1 MSFYQKSQ
9 GVAFA
14 PGWFLADNEDC
25 TRITAQVGG
34 EDYAGTVKTLEDGR
48 KIVPMGSVYPD
59 LGIVYEDI
67 DVTNGA
73 KPASVV
79 IGGKIYTERVEDT
92 PVIEGISYVEIEKPV
107 RPY

>member
-1 MSFYQKSQ
+1 MSFYGKEK
-9 GVAFA
+9 GEAFA
-14 PGWFLADNEDC
+14 PGWFLVDQEDC

-34 EDYAGTVKTLEDGR
+34 EGYAGTVRTLEDGR
-48 KIVPMGSVYPD
+48 KIVPMGSVFPNV
-59 LGIVYEDI
+59 GIIYEDI

-79 IGGKIYTERVEDT
+79 TAGKIYRERVVSAAE
-92 PVIEGISYVEIEKPV
+92 IEGIIYKDEPTIE

>member
-1 MSFYQKSQ
+1 MSFYGKET
-9 GVAFA
+9 GTAFA
-14 PGWFLADNEDC
+14 PGWFLADNENC

-34 EDYAGTVKTLEDGR
+34 DAFSGTVKTLDDGR
-48 KIVPMGSVYPD
+48 KIVPMGSIIPD
-59 LGIVYEDI
+59 VGIVYEDI

-79 IGGKIYTERVEDT
+79 VGGKVYKERVAST
-92 PVIEGISYVEIEKPV
+92 PEIDGITYVSVSAPV